1 MTNTAD
7 NEEKSTADEN
17 NQELEF
23 EKALE
28 RLEKIVAEMESGDL
42 SLQKN
47 MHHFEEG
54 MKLVKYCNKKL
65 GETEKKIEVLVDKNK
80 DGGEWED
87 FEQSDDNKEQSGD
100 TETFTL
106 T

>member
-1 MTNTAD
+1 MNNTVKE
-7 NEEKSTADEN
+7 EEKNGSEEN

-28 RLEKIVAEMESGDL
+28 RLEKIVSEMESGDL

-47 MHHFEEG
+47 MQHFEEG

-87 FEQSDDNKEQSGD
+87 FEQSEDKAEQSGD

-106 T
+106 S